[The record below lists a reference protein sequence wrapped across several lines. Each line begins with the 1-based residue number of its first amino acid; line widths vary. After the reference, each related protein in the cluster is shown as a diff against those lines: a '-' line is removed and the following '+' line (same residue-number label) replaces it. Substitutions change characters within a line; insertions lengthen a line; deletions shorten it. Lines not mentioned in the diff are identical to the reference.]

1 MPFFPR
7 DLGLLLIFPVVEVT
21 VVLLSQ
27 GGLCTGLEK
36 GWARAEPLQ
45 TLSEWPHVLSDLSC
59 GSSAWFPATSPELLL
74 CHGEEWLTGADE
86 LGDSCI
92 CFGVFCPISLV
103 GLMHGPPHFSAVGG
117 ALRGLAGPGCSR
129 QMGLRPWLG
138 SKPYRYPPLYAC
150 TSGKGEGFTDAWPS
164 LVLSPEDFTQ
174 VALTPH

>member
-1 MPFFPR
+1 MFC
-7 DLGLLLIFPVVEVT
+7 LIFPAAVQPGFQPHPLNYSCVMERSGLLGLMNWVT
-21 VVLLSQ
+21 PASVS
-27 GGLCTGLEK
+27 
-36 GWARAEPLQ
+36 
-45 TLSEWPHVLSDLSC
+45 
-59 GSSAWFPATSPELLL
+59 GSSVPYPLW
-74 CHGEEWLTGADE
+74 
-86 LGDSCI
+86 
-92 CFGVFCPISLV
+92 
-103 GLMHGPPHFSAVGG
+103 PPHFSAVGG

>member
-1 MPFFPR
+1 MYCSLKVDCALAWRRAGPGQSPSRHCQSGPMFC
-7 DLGLLLIFPVVEVT
+7 LIFP
-21 VVLLSQ
+21 
-27 GGLCTGLEK
+27 
-36 GWARAEPLQ
+36 A
-45 TLSEWPHVLSDLSC
+45 